1 MVGIYKITSPSN
13 KIYIGQSNN
22 IEIRFKQY
30 SYLSCKKQTILY
42 RSFVKHGIENHKFEI
57 VTLCYEEQLN
67 EFERDFQEAYDV
79 VGPNGLNCRLT
90 TTNDRS
96 GKLSKETKLK
106 IGLAHKGRK
115 HSQEFKDRIKLR
127 MSGENNPNLGKVCSK
142 ETREKLRLKH
152 TGKTMSE
159 EAKVKMSN
167 AKLGRKLSED
177 HKLKLSLN
185 NGGSRKVINI
195 ETGEIFKSIKEV
207 ADSINL
213 VNCTLN
219 LKLLGHRTNNTNMR
233 YYEE

>member
-13 KIYIGQSNN
+13 KIYIGQSTN
-22 IEIRFKQY
+22 IEYRFQQY
-30 SYLSCKKQTILY
+30 KYLACKSQTILY
-42 RSFVKHGIENHKFEI
+42 RSFNKHGVENHKFEI

-67 EFERDFQEAYDV
+67 ELERDFQEAYDV
-79 VGPNGLNCRLT
+79 VGIKGMNCRLT
-90 TTNDRS
+90 TTKDRS
-96 GKLSKETKLK
+96 GKLSEKTKVK

-127 MSGENNPNLGKVCSK
+127 MSGENNPNLGKICSE

-159 EAKVKMSN
+159 ESKIKMGN
-167 AKLGRKLSED
+167 AKRGKKLSEE

-185 NGGSRKVINI
+185 NGGSKKVINI
-195 ETGEIFKSIKEV
+195 ETGEIFKSIKE
-207 ADSINL
+207 AANTINIAS
-213 VNCTLN
+213 CTLN
-219 LKLLGHRTNNTNMR
+219 LKLRGHRINNTNMK